1 VTRPPLTVVIAVMAL
16 AGRAPAAPAKL
27 AALAPGPNNQDAR
40 QAVAVGPNGQAYEPD
55 GKGAWIRH
63 HPGGLADDVVRAT
76 RAGALVIAG
85 VESGPPYAY
94 RVAKDGAW
102 NMIVLGLHAKAI
114 VGRGPRAT
122 AAFGKLVFGL
132 DTGVPVKL
140 ADAPDPIALI
150 AAAGKSVV
158 VQTDK
163 GLARLDAKGWKPIA
177 NAPKQ
182 VIALLD
188 DRWAL
193 VDRGLLD
200 LRANKL
206 TAWPSGFRV
215 ASVVAVTNEL
225 VVAAGGRELVTLKGG
240 KLERTAI
247 SMQLAAPIVS
257 VVADK
262 AGRVVVATRDGE
274 IAVRDKAG
282 AWTAGELRDDL
293 PAARPGS
300 PPAESP

>member
-1 VTRPPLTVVIAVMAL
+1 MTHRFLVVVLAL
-16 AGRAPAAPAKL
+16 AARGHAAPAPAKL
-27 AALAPGPNNQDAR
+27 VALAPASDAR
-40 QAVAVGPNGQAYEPD
+40 DAVAIGPNGQAYEPD

-63 HPGGLADDVVRAT
+63 HAGGLADDVVRAT
-76 RAGALVIAG
+76 RAGALVVAG
-85 VESGPPYAY
+85 VEGGPPYAY
-94 RVAKDGAW
+94 RNGTW

-132 DTGVPVKL
+132 DTGKPVKL
-140 ADAPDPIALI
+140 VDAPGPVALI
-150 AAAGKSVV
+150 AAAGKAIV

-163 GLARLDAKGWKPIA
+163 GLARLDGKGWKPIA

-206 TAWPSGFRV
+206 TAWPNGFRV
-215 ASVVAVTNEL
+215 ASVVAVTNDL
-225 VVAAGGRELVTLKGG
+225 VVAAGGRELVTLKAG
-240 KLERTAI
+240 KFSREPITQ
-247 SMQLAAPIVS
+247 QLAAPIVS

-262 AGRVVVATRDGE
+262 TGRAVIATRDGQL
-274 IAVRDKAG
+274 AVRDKTG
-282 AWTAGELRDDL
+282 AWTAGELRDEL
-293 PAARPGS
+293 PADRPGS